1 MNKKILALIVLL
13 VMAGASV
20 GTMLF
25 FKDRVNKDKQKEQE
39 QLDDNVLFS
48 FDPYSPTQL
57 VFSKGD
63 ESYTCKLDGE
73 KWVLDS
79 GEFAVDQTY
88 CQLVC
93 TYCSNLTAND
103 SYGEITDDKLKMYGL
118 DAPDKVEI
126 TEPKG
131 THTIYIGNESPTSE
145 FYYVTVDGKKN
156 VYAVDAQH
164 GSVLKLDR
172 LLIKNKELLPYTLY
186 DLKQVTTYRD
196 GKVLCELTYN
206 ETEDTW
212 SLPSE
217 YSDLTL
223 DQTKVTSEFNN
234 IVRIE
239 AEEMMDEKLTDLS
252 KYGFDKPYGEAV
264 VKGLDGKEHRLLVSA
279 NDDDP
284 TYCFVLVDG
293 EQVELYY
300 KSDLGFTQ
308 MLPYDYILQSET
320 VKGYYDISGF
330 TFKFQGSE
338 DKCSLDT
345 EEMKCTYNGKDIDFN
360 SSEIYLAFNNF
371 YNSFS
376 ILKYSGTD
384 TDAKPNLKDPVLS
397 AEFELKDGGSV
408 KIDLVNGDG
417 TDYYVF
423 RDGKYIGAYVDE
435 SMLTGRNSVSDF
447 YLKFKKLTGLE

>member
-1 MNKKILALIVLL
+1 MNKKIIALIVLL
-13 VMAGASV
+13 LMAAASI

-25 FKDRVNKDKQKEQE
+25 FIGRVKENERKQQE

-57 VFSKGD
+57 VFSKD
-63 ESYTCKLDGE
+63 TESYTCRLDGE

-79 GEFAVDQTY
+79 GDFAVDQTY

-93 TYCSNLTAND
+93 TYCSNLTAAE
-103 SYGEITDDKLKMYGL
+103 SYGEITDEKLKMYGL
-118 DAPDKVEI
+118 DDPDKVEI
-126 TEPKG
+126 TEPNG
-131 THTIYIGNESPTSE
+131 THTIYIGNQSPTNDY
-145 FYYVTVDGKKN
+145 FYVTVDGKKN

-186 DLKQVTTYRD
+186 DLKEVITYKD
-196 GKVLCELTYN
+196 GKVLCDLTYDK
-206 ETEDTW
+206 ESDSW
-212 SLPSE
+212 SLPAA
-217 YSDLTL
+217 YSLLTL
-223 DQTKVTSEFNN
+223 DQTKVTSVFNN

-264 VKGLDGKEHRLLVSA
+264 VKGLDGTEHRLLVSA
-279 NDDDP
+279 NDNDP

-293 EQVELYY
+293 EQVEMYY
-300 KSDLGFTQ
+300 RSDLEFTQ
-308 MLPYDYILQSET
+308 KLPYDYIAENVNVMTFSNA
-320 VKGYYDISGF
+320 SGF
-330 TFKFQGSE
+330 SFKFQGGDDSC
-338 DKCSLDT
+338 KLDT
-345 EEMKCTYNGKDIDFN
+345 ENKECTYNGRSLDI
-360 SSEIYLAFNNF
+360 SASEKYLALNNF

-376 ILKYSGTD
+376 VLKLTGTD
-384 TDAKPNLKDPVLS
+384 TDAKPELKDPALS
-397 AEFELKDGGSV
+397 AELESKDGSSK
-408 KIDLVNGDG
+408 KIDLVKGSG

-423 RDGKYIGAYVDE
+423 IDGKYTGAYVDE
-435 SMLTGRNSVSDF
+435 TLLTGRNSVSDF